1 MEKGQADTHFA
12 SFITVQ
18 PDTASYYTCHILLNY
33 SIFGTAPWKH
43 RIQKENKL

>member
-1 MEKGQADTHFA
+1 MEKGRTDVHSV

-18 PDTASYYTCHILLNY
+18 TDTTSYYTCHILLNY
-33 SIFGTAPWKH
+33 SIFDTAPWKH